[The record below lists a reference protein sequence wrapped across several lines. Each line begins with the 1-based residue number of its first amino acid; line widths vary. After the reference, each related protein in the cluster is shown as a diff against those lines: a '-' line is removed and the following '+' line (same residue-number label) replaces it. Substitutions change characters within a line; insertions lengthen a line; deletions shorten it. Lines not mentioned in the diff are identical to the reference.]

1 MSKSEEQSRSELS
14 AFDLIAEDLQR
25 LRLDAGDVPY
35 AEIVRRISSHR
46 ISQGVA
52 PGASRPARSTVYDAF
67 RAGRTRLNVELISEI
82 VRALGGTDEDV
93 ENWRNRCLRARA
105 DRVTY
110 VPEPENHPNSQGVD
124 VVESPGI
131 KQVEDSTQSEEPSR
145 RRRLGRRILLIV
157 SSIAINL
164 LGFWLV
170 ATLGI
175 PLYLDMLGT
184 AIIAMILGPW
194 AAVAVAIAT
203 NLVGTSITDSSSLA
217 FILVNVTGALIWGYG
232 FRWVRRGGS
241 LKRYYLLTFFV
252 ALSCSVVATIILFF
266 VFHGGT
272 GHASEIT
279 RANLDAYGMPL
290 IVTVFASNLLY
301 SLADKMLTAFLA
313 VMVLVRLRHWE
324 NGPDTVE
331 LEADISRRLKDGEL
345 SK

>member
-1 MSKSEEQSRSELS
+1 MSESEEQTRSELS

-25 LRLDAGDVPY
+25 LRLEAGDVPY

-46 ISQGVA
+46 ISQGID

-82 VRALGGTDEDV
+82 VRALGGSDEDV

-105 DRVTY
+105 DRVIY
-110 VPEPENHPNSQGVD
+110 VPEPEIHPNSQGVD

-131 KQVEDSTQSEEPSR
+131 TQVEDSTLSEEPSR
-145 RRRLGRRILLIV
+145 GRRLGRRMLLIV

-184 AIIAMILGPW
+184 AIIAMVLGPW

-203 NLVGTSITDSSSLA
+203 NLVGSSITDSSSLA

-272 GHASEIT
+272 GHASELT
-279 RANLDAYGMPL
+279 RANLDSYGMPL

-313 VMVLVRLRHWE
+313 VMFLVRLRHWV

-331 LEADISRRLKDGEL
+331 LEADISRRLKAGEL

>member
-1 MSKSEEQSRSELS
+1 MSKSEEQSHSTLS
-14 AFDLIAEDLQR
+14 VFDLIAEDLQR

-46 ISQGVA
+46 ISQGVD

-67 RAGRTRLNVELISEI
+67 RVGRTRLNVELISEI
-82 VRALGGTDEDV
+82 VCALGGTEEDV

-110 VPEPENHPNSQGVD
+110 VPEPEIHPNSQSLD
-124 VVESPGI
+124 M
-131 KQVEDSTQSEEPSR
+131 VEDSTITQIEDSTQRNESNKS
-145 RRRLGRRILLIV
+145 RRLGRRMLLIV
-157 SSIAINL
+157 SSTALNL

-184 AIIAMILGPW
+184 AIVAMVLGPW
-194 AAVAVAIAT
+194 AGVAVAIAT
-203 NLVGTSITDSSSLA
+203 NLLGSSITDSSSLA
-217 FILVNVTGALIWGYG
+217 FILVNVTGALVWGYG
-232 FRWVRRGGS
+232 IRWVRRERN
-241 LKRYYLLTFFV
+241 LKRYYLLTFLV
-252 ALSCSVVATIILFF
+252 ALSCSVIATILLVV

-272 GHASEIT
+272 GHASELT
-279 RANLDAYGMPL
+279 RANLDSYGMPL

-301 SLADKMLTAFLA
+301 SLADKMLTAFLL
-313 VMVLVRLRHWE
+313 VMVLVRLRRWV
-324 NGPDTVE
+324 NGSNIVD
-331 LEADISRRLKDGEL
+331 LEADISRRLKDEEL